1 VLAVLEPGR
10 EGDIDGNTIRQ
21 HVQSHVDRGEISR
34 WALPERVEI
43 VATIDKTSVGK
54 IDKKRLRARYDTGK
68 S

>member
-1 VLAVLEPGR
+1 
-10 EGDIDGNTIRQ
+10 
-21 HVQSHVDRGEISR
+21 
-34 WALPERVEI
+34 VEI